1 MARRSFATGCTPSS
15 ASVLG
20 GAMLGFLALS
30 GSGQGIS
37 PLGIAF
43 LLGGYVLGA
52 VLGFLVVAGLGKLVG
67 EWWRE

>member
-1 MARRSFATGCTPSS
+1 
-15 ASVLG
+15 
-20 GAMLGFLALS
+20 MLGFLALS

-43 LLGGYVLGA
+43 LLGGYALGA
-52 VLGFLVVAGLGKLVG
+52 VLGFFVVAGLGKLVG